1 MLKLGF
7 HGDWV
12 KLIMA
17 CVTTASYAILVNG
30 EPKGY
35 IKPKRGL
42 RQGDP
47 LSPYLFLLCA
57 EGLSALFRKAE
68 RDSLIKGI
76 SICRGG
82 ARISHL
88 FFADDSII
96 FCKANIANCAA
107 LQDVLNV
114 YANASGQVVN
124 NAKTTIFFSFNTPHH
139 DRTSICAMLCTAA
152 TTQFEKYL
160 GLPSVVGRAKR
171 RAFHEIKDRVWRRL
185 PGWKEKLL
193 SQVGREVLIKA
204 VIQAIPTY
212 AMSCFKFLA
221 GLCAELSSMAARFW
235 WGQRG
240 SERKVHWLSKQKLI
254 KPKKEGGIEFRD
266 LQLFNQALLTR

>member
-57 EGLSALFRKAE
+57 EGLSALFRKAK

-124 NAKTTIFFSFNTPHH
+124 NAKTTIFFSCNTPHH
-139 DRTSICAMLCTAA
+139 DRTSICAMLGTAA
-152 TTQFEKYL
+152 TT
-160 GLPSVVGRAKR
+160 
-171 RAFHEIKDRVWRRL
+171 
-185 PGWKEKLL
+185 
-193 SQVGREVLIKA
+193 
-204 VIQAIPTY
+204 
-212 AMSCFKFLA
+212 
-221 GLCAELSSMAARFW
+221 
-235 WGQRG
+235 
-240 SERKVHWLSKQKLI
+240 
-254 KPKKEGGIEFRD
+254 
-266 LQLFNQALLTR
+266 